1 MADDV
6 QFNIT
11 LPEDLARLVRD
22 KIESGE
28 YADVNDVIVDGLRGL
43 QEQNL
48 PLEAWLR
55 DEVVPAYDAMQA
67 DPARGLTLES
77 VVPRRDGQQAIL
89 DLLAAATSKRVGI
102 AIAAAV
108 IAEIGPPRPL
118 VALFV
123 GRTVL
128 LAGVHLRRRTR
139 ASAEQNRG
147 QQDQTAFHF
156 QGSGGIPGP
165 F

>member
-22 KIESGE
+22 KVDSGE

-67 DPARGLTLES
+67 DPSRGLTPDEVRARLAES
-77 VVPRRDGQQAIL
+77 R
-89 DLLAAATSKRVGI
+89 AAR
-102 AIAAAV
+102 
-108 IAEIGPPRPL
+108 
-118 VALFV
+118 
-123 GRTVL
+123 
-128 LAGVHLRRRTR
+128 GV
-139 ASAEQNRG
+139 
-147 QQDQTAFHF
+147 
-156 QGSGGIPGP
+156 
-165 F
+165 

>member
-22 KIESGE
+22 KIELGE

-67 DPARGLTLES
+67 DPSRGLTPDEVRARLAES
-77 VVPRRDGQQAIL
+77 R
-89 DLLAAATSKRVGI
+89 AAR
-102 AIAAAV
+102 
-108 IAEIGPPRPL
+108 
-118 VALFV
+118 
-123 GRTVL
+123 
-128 LAGVHLRRRTR
+128 GV
-139 ASAEQNRG
+139 
-147 QQDQTAFHF
+147 
-156 QGSGGIPGP
+156 
-165 F
+165 

>member
-28 YADVNDVIVDGLRGL
+28 YADANDVIVDGLRGL

-55 DEVVPAYDAMQA
+55 EEVVPALDAYRANPGEVYTA
-67 DPARGLTLES
+67 DEVRAR
-77 VVPRRDGQQAIL
+77 
-89 DLLAAATSKRVGI
+89 LAARRVER
-102 AIAAAV
+102 A
-108 IAEIGPPRPL
+108 
-118 VALFV
+118 
-123 GRTVL
+123 RT
-128 LAGVHLRRRTR
+128 A
-139 ASAEQNRG
+139 
-147 QQDQTAFHF
+147 
-156 QGSGGIPGP
+156 
-165 F
+165 